1 MLKKN
6 ILYIG
11 NILSKSGNT
20 PTGIEVLEPLLKQEF
35 NLKCVSDKKNKIN
48 RMIDFMVSIIM
59 NRHDCDLILIDTY
72 STLNFYY
79 AFFSSI
85 LSRLFKIPYIL
96 ILRGGNLENRLKF
109 SRIFSNILFEN
120 ASRLIAPSIF
130 LKYIFKKYGYS
141 VEVLPTPIHDDF
153 FRIKSK
159 QIIQPKIL
167 WVRKFHSI
175 YNPEM
180 AIEVLKILKDKNY
193 DAKLTMVGPDIDG
206 SKINCEKLARRFGIL
221 DDIEFTGLIQK
232 KNLPKYYSDN
242 NIFINTTNVDNAPLS
257 VLEAMASSIVV
268 ISTQVGGIKYLLNE
282 NNAYLVKINDPQ
294 GMAKTII
301 EMLKNQETALDKI
314 SNANHDA
321 LNYKWEYLKEK
332 WIKIIKQTIDFSG
345 KPY

>member
-109 SRIFSNILFEN
+109 SRIFS
-120 ASRLIAPSIF
+120 SS
-130 LKYIFKKYGYS
+130 
-141 VEVLPTPIHDDF
+141 
-153 FRIKSK
+153 
-159 QIIQPKIL
+159 
-167 WVRKFHSI
+167 
-175 YNPEM
+175 
-180 AIEVLKILKDKNY
+180 
-193 DAKLTMVGPDIDG
+193 
-206 SKINCEKLARRFGIL
+206 
-221 DDIEFTGLIQK
+221 
-232 KNLPKYYSDN
+232 
-242 NIFINTTNVDNAPLS
+242 PL
-257 VLEAMASSIVV
+257 E
-268 ISTQVGGIKYLLNE
+268 
-282 NNAYLVKINDPQ
+282 
-294 GMAKTII
+294 
-301 EMLKNQETALDKI
+301 
-314 SNANHDA
+314 
-321 LNYKWEYLKEK
+321 
-332 WIKIIKQTIDFSG
+332 
-345 KPY
+345 